1 MITSHVAGAAA
12 TASTPPSTSP
22 STSASTAA
30 AIARLV
36 KPRSVAVIG
45 ASADP
50 NKTSGRPVSYLTRHG
65 FGGAI
70 YPVNPKVDAIGG
82 MRCYADIGS
91 LPEVPDVGI
100 VLLGAERAH
109 RAVRELAQRGTTAAI
124 VLASG
129 YTETGEEGARR
140 QAELLEAAGSM
151 RLLGPNTIGLV
162 NVTDGIPLSAS
173 GALEMEHFPAGSIGV
188 VSQSGGILGALL
200 SRAAARGIGL
210 SKLVSTSNEA
220 DLDLADFID
229 YLADDPATRV
239 IALYVESVR
248 HPQKFRAAALKAAA
262 AGKPVVAF
270 KIGRSEA
277 GARAAVSHTGAMAGA
292 DRMYDALFRQVGVIR
307 AQAFSDLI
315 DIPAALTTGRVLHGR
330 RVAVLTSTGGA
341 GTLVSDSL
349 GVSGFETPPPDAAT
363 ADRLRALQQ
372 GDHAALDRNPID
384 VTLAGLQP
392 DLLRGA
398 IRALLASPTY
408 DAVTVIVGSSGL
420 AMPALMADAINDCLP
435 ESDKPVLAYVSP
447 HAPQVAAVL
456 NQRGVPAFSAPESCA
471 VALDAMLHASGFARP
486 EPGVPARHDVDTADL
501 PAGPLDEAAA
511 KQLFARFGVPGVREV
526 VVDAGDAGD
535 AGDAAVAAAQG
546 LGERVV
552 LKILSAAI
560 THKSDVGGVAVD
572 VAPQDVRAR
581 LARMRDDV
589 RERTGSTPSRFLVQ
603 EMVTGGVELILGM
616 HRDALGTAILLGM
629 GGVTAEL
636 FQDTT
641 MRLLPAEGGLSR
653 AEAAS
658 MIRDLKT
665 WPLLDGYRGRPKADV
680 EALAD
685 AIVAFSVMTATMGA
699 RLVEAEI
706 NPVFVL
712 PAGQGVRAADGVVV
726 LDARQY

>member
-1 MITSHVAGAAA
+1 MAAHRSAGAIGA
-12 TASTPPSTSP
+12 TD
-22 STSASTAA
+22 

-36 KPRSVAVIG
+36 TPRSVAVIG

-50 NKTSGRPVSYLTRHG
+50 GKTAGRPVSYLTRHG
-65 FGGAI
+65 FAGEI
-70 YPVNPKVDAIGG
+70 YPVNPKVEAIDGI
-82 MRCYADIGS
+82 RCYPDIGS
-91 LPEVPDVGI
+91 LPQVPDVGI

-109 RAVRELAQRGTTAAI
+109 QAVRELAERGTGAAI

-129 YTETGEEGARR
+129 YTETGDVGARR
-140 QAELLEAAGSM
+140 QAELIEAAGSM

-162 NVTDGIPLSAS
+162 NLTDNIPLSAS
-173 GALEMEHFPAGSIGV
+173 GALAMDHFPAGSIGV

-220 DLDLADFID
+220 DLELADFID

-239 IALYVESVR
+239 IALYVETVR
-248 HPQKFRAAALKAAA
+248 NVERFRAAALKAAA

-307 AQAFSDLI
+307 AHTFSDLI
-315 DIPAALTTGRVLHGR
+315 DIPAALATGRVLHGR
-330 RVAVLTSTGGA
+330 RIAVLTSTGGA

-349 GVSGFETPPPDAAT
+349 GVSGFETPAPDEQT
-363 ADRLRALQQ
+363 AERLRALQK

-398 IRALLASPTY
+398 IRALLASPSY
-408 DAVTVIVGSSGL
+408 DAVTIIVGSSGL
-420 AMPALMADAINDCLP
+420 AMPDLMADAINDCLP

-447 HAPQVAAVL
+447 HASQVAAVL

-471 VALDAMLHASGFARP
+471 VAFAAMLAAGERPAAAAGVAHA
-486 EPGVPARHDVDTADL
+486 DVDPGDL
-501 PAGPLDEAAA
+501 PAGSLDEHAA
-511 KQLFARFGVPGVREV
+511 KQLFARFGVPGVREIV
-526 VVDAGDAGD
+526 VS
-535 AGDAAVAAAQG
+535 DAAGAEAAARD
-546 LGERVV
+546 LGGRVV
-552 LKILSAAI
+552 LKILSASI
-560 THKSDVGGVAVD
+560 THKSDVGGVAVN
-572 VAPQDVRAR
+572 VTPETIGAR
-581 LARMRDDV
+581 LAAMTGDV
-589 RERTGSTPSRFLVQ
+589 CRHTGHAPDRFVVQ
-603 EMVTGGVELILGM
+603 EMIGGGVELILGT

-641 MRLLPAEGGLSR
+641 LRLLPKAGGLSP
-653 AEAAS
+653 AEALS
-658 MIRDLKT
+658 MVRELKT

-680 EALAD
+680 DALVD
-685 AIVAFSVMTATMGA
+685 AIVAFSRMAAALGP

-712 PAGQGVRAADGVVV
+712 PAGQGVRAADGVAV
-726 LDARQY
+726 LGA